1 MNNEPSPAATSPR
14 ASADSVMKLAY
25 EWANQKVLQAQN
37 RAHGSVLGA
46 LNALR
51 AEVTRLAAGQSDGP
65 IQPFTQTELLDLTAM
80 IWGAPCRGRDL
91 ALVAVVVKA
100 MEQMNPGERPK
111 DPARGGRLLDW
122 DSLPMDLLE
131 QGAQP
136 MLDKLT
142 ATSQGVAVARPD
154 AREAALEQAANLVE
168 CEYAHDKTQAQRLA
182 QIAQHIRDLKKRGV

>member
-91 ALVAVVVKA
+91 QLIAIVVRAL
-100 MEQMNPGERPK
+100 EQLRPGERPL
-111 DPARGGRLLDW
+111 DPAKGGRLL
-122 DSLPMDLLE
+122 SLDFVP
-131 QGAQP
+131 
-136 MLDKLT
+136 LDVLT
-142 ATSQGVAVARPD
+142 AVSEPIMRAASAPASCSCPRCQAGEPAPHDYHLETRGQRD
-154 AREAALEQAANLVE
+154 A
-168 CEYAHDKTQAQRLA
+168 
-182 QIAQHIRDLKKRGV
+182 G